1 MKAGLVA
8 GITLAL
14 VGFTGGSIALAQPS
28 GLGRDVGNVT
38 QKAQKQT
45 TSFED
50 DLTQE
55 IAKLGDVSSSDTSKL
70 KDAVA
75 GYLHQGGT
83 PQGARDV
90 TNQAVD
96 NGCKG
101 ICLVEAIRGLGAA
114 LAHGESQGQ
123 ALQTVR
129 NSLTAENQKASR
141 SGKKQ
146 SLSDR
151 AKQLHN
157 ELQTRLQAM

>member
-1 MKAGLVA
+1 MKAGLIT

-14 VGFTGGSIALAQPS
+14 AGFAGGSTALAQPS
-28 GLGRDVGNVT
+28 ALGSDVGNVR
-38 QKAQKQT
+38 QKAQKEA

-70 KDAVA
+70 KNAVA

-90 TNQAVD
+90 TNQAVN

-101 ICLVEAIRGLGAA
+101 ICLVEAIRGLSTAMS
-114 LAHGESQGQ
+114 HGQSQGQ
-123 ALQTVR
+123 ALQTVQ
-129 NSLTAENQKASR
+129 NSLTAENQKAS
-141 SGKKQ
+141 GKKE
-146 SLSDR
+146 SLSAR
-151 AKQLHN
+151 ARRLRN
-157 ELQTRLQAM
+157 EIETRLQGS